1 MMPSVIHAY
10 IQVGHFLM
18 LIMSTSW
25 AYSTFFFLALC
36 AVLGPQGHFGDII
49 RCWGSNH
56 KRIAPHQSP
65 KDGTIVLEGL
75 NDSDEANQK
84 RDVS

>member
-25 AYSTFFFLALC
+25 VYSTFFFLALC
-36 AVLGPQGHFGDII
+36 AVLGPQGKFGNVIH
-49 RCWGSNH
+49 CWKRRSNASVQPE
-56 KRIAPHQSP
+56 KQP
-65 KDGTIVLEGL
+65 
-75 NDSDEANQK
+75 DEQTENEFELQ
-84 RDVS
+84 R